1 MAHNAAYT
9 KVFVDTAN
17 DIGLG
22 VHEVARCLGRTT
34 LDVGHLCEDADV
46 VRDGRIIDAGG
57 KINKWAKYKPIRVPG
72 RLAPLTDAIRANY
85 DFGFDTTSGG
95 GISVVGGQ
103 GEINTLMTSII
114 TNHGSSWN
122 YLPPRGPSV
131 NSENYRLL
139 DFDGY
144 YHLAAAPY
152 RVPSSGI
159 TINAP
164 VKGYQD
170 SVIKVQT
177 NVEIDITQ
185 MRIFAD
191 GAELDDFYLGV
202 LVKNGT
208 ANTKIF
214 LSSQPLSSL
223 FVSSLEEIVPI
234 DLAVGTNYCQ
244 WCFTNIQPAN
254 VTDGVLDPDAGE
266 EFTVLAL
273 PNSFQTFIVNQ
284 YANSL
289 IVSPGWEA
297 VNGVYFFQLST
308 DQQGYLDTITPK
320 VHLWNNTSSDPLSA
334 SVFVDFQYADGNIIT
349 ATPTG
354 GNPISI
360 AVDEEYPDRVL
371 TAVQATDLSD
381 TEIDVNN
388 LSELYVRVRWSWG
401 STTRYYDF
409 ATDSITTANPGFVS
423 LADYQSQFRI
433 I

>member
-1 MAHNAAYT
+1 MERRRRKGVAH
-9 KVFVDTAN
+9 
-17 DIGLG
+17 
-22 VHEVARCLGRTT
+22 
-34 LDVGHLCEDADV
+34 
-46 VRDGRIIDAGG
+46 
-57 KINKWAKYKPIRVPG
+57 
-72 RLAPLTDAIRANY
+72 RL
-85 DFGFDTTSGG
+85 
-95 GISVVGGQ
+95 
-103 GEINTLMTSII
+103 
-114 TNHGSSWN
+114 
-122 YLPPRGPSV
+122 
-131 NSENYRLL
+131 
-139 DFDGY
+139 
-144 YHLAAAPY
+144 
-152 RVPSSGI
+152 
-159 TINAP
+159 
-164 VKGYQD
+164 
-170 SVIKVQT
+170 
-177 NVEIDITQ
+177 
-185 MRIFAD
+185 FAD

-214 LSSQPLSSL
+214 LSAQPLSSL

-244 WCFTNIQPAN
+244 WCFTNIQPAD

-266 EFTVLAL
+266 EFTVIAL
-273 PNSFQTFIVNQ
+273 PNSFQTFVVNQ

-297 VNGVYFFQLST
+297 VNGVYFFQLT
-308 DQQGYLDTITPK
+308 ADQQGYLDTITPK

-381 TEIDVNN
+381 TEIDVND